1 VFQLSVHT
9 LGGVIQP
16 GETVMLIFPD
26 ADSLTVEAKVN
37 PQHIEQVQLRQK
49 ALLRFRH
56 STRPRLRRSMER
68 FLDLR

>member
-1 VFQLSVHT
+1 
-9 LGGVIQP
+9 
-16 GETVMLIFPD
+16 MLIFPD